1 MRRIVLLALI
11 AFICSVIPSV
21 SAVAVD
27 LSDTKV
33 FASTKIEVVQKSNKV
48 SVYLETFRP
57 NFDYWLTFNF
67 PDSSKIKVSTGKPI
81 EFLQNG
87 SVIQVRM
94 KTSDYLLESEVSK
107 PVLSLSNENN
117 QSLLEVFP
125 APTDIPS
132 LKVEGIES
140 EISNLNLLLTPSVAN
155 GQYAMA
161 YEGQYLKFFEKF
173 NNFVL
178 AFRELSEG
186 EQLSFASG
194 SAKFAYLEKIEL
206 NRPFYTPGIWKLLDE
221 DFEIVGRIGSFK
233 TYGQTVYPEGH
244 GMTSSPNG
252 NPVVMSYVNRKVDS
266 SWLKKPFNAP
276 ILDCVFSELKNGKE
290 LRKFSVWDWMN
301 SNREKSRKYLD
312 APGERNADT
321 TLEGSP
327 VDFCHANSLV
337 YSEKFESYIV
347 SLRSL
352 DLVMLIDKN
361 FKKMND
367 LLYSEK
373 ARQHFAR
380 VVNNSQIST
389 LENYTGQANSKFAIW
404 SKVQNKWKIS
414 EYPLGVSLPYC
425 GNAELLSNFKLWV
438 AGGCANFDGNTA
450 GVLYSLRTGKA
461 IEIARLKL
469 QNSSGSYR
477 VDLFDKF

>member
-33 FASTKIEVVQKSNKV
+33 FASTKIEVVQKSNKL

-117 QSLLEVFP
+117 QILLEVFP

-132 LKVEGIES
+132 LKVEGNES
-140 EISNLNLLLTPSVAN
+140 EILKLNLLLTPRVAN

-161 YEGQYLKFFEKF
+161 YEGEYLKFFEKF
-173 NNFVL
+173 INQIW
-178 AFRELSEG
+178 AFREISEG
-186 EQLSFASG
+186 EQLGFPSG
-194 SAKFAYLEKIEL
+194 IAKFTYLEKIEL
-206 NRPFYTPGIWKLLDE
+206 IRPYYAPGIWKFLDE
-221 DFEIVGRIGSFK
+221 DFETVGRVGKFK
-233 TYGQTVYPEGH
+233 TFGQAVYPEGH
-244 GMTSSPNG
+244 GMTSSPSG
-252 NPVVMSYVNRKVDS
+252 NPVVMSYVNRKVVS
-266 SWLKKPFNAP
+266 SWLKTPFNAP
-276 ILDCVFSELKNGKE
+276 ILDCVFSELKNGTE

-312 APGERNADT
+312 APGQRTPDT
-321 TLEGSP
+321 TSAGSP
-327 VDFCHANSLV
+327 VDFCHSNSLT
-337 YSEKFESYIV
+337 YSKELNSYIV

-352 DLVMLIDKN
+352 DLVMIIDVNLKN
-361 FKKMND
+361 VKD
-367 LLYSEK
+367 LLYAK
-373 ARQHFAR
+373 NARQHFAR
-380 VVNNSQIST
+380 TINKNQIST
-389 LENYTGQANSKFAIW
+389 FNNHTNYPNSKFAIW
-404 SKVQNKWKIS
+404 SRVENKWKII
-414 EYPLGVSLPYC
+414 EYVLPISVPVC
-425 GNAELLSNFKLWV
+425 GNAELLTDRKLWV
-438 AGGCANFDGNTA
+438 AGGCNNFDGNTA
-450 GVLYSLRTGKA
+450 GVLYTLKTGKA
-461 IEIARLKL
+461 IEIARLNL
-469 QNSSGSYR
+469 LNSGGTYR
-477 VDLFDKF
+477 VDLFDK